1 MGYSNAKG
9 NNTMNKFNNALAYYI
24 AIPSIYFFQSFR
36 GKFFSFFRISFS
48 CFYIMVIGYRRKVVQ
63 MNLARSFPEKSE
75 KELKTIEV
83 RFYRYF
89 ADMILEMLK
98 LVTMSPSQKLERCK
112 MDEETQSLFNEL
124 HSKGRSTIIVIGH
137 YGNWEYCP
145 AGLPLQTDFQTYV
158 IYHPLSNPY
167 FDRLMSRMRTRTS
180 CKLYTMAGTLKGMIS
195 NRHGLNM
202 TTFLS
207 DQSPDPKG
215 GLLDNVPK
223 PGYCLFQ
230 WLRKNCTKA
239 SDGRTIWQSPKGKTR
254 NIYISCPNDQ

>member
-1 MGYSNAKG
+1 
-9 NNTMNKFNNALAYYI
+9 
-24 AIPSIYFFQSFR
+24 
-36 GKFFSFFRISFS
+36 
-48 CFYIMVIGYRRKVVQ
+48 
-63 MNLARSFPEKSE
+63 
-75 KELKTIEV
+75 
-83 RFYRYF
+83 
-89 ADMILEMLK
+89 MILEMLK